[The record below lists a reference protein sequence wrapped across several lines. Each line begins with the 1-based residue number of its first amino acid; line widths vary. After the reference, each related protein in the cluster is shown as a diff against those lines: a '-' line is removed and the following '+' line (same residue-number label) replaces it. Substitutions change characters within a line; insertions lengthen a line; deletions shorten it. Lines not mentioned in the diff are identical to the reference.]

1 MRVIAAPG
9 LRVPLEGKARQF
21 IEHDPD
27 QPVDVPDTPYYRR
40 RLASGEL
47 RVASVDS
54 PATTDTTAAGS
65 AKKAAKA
72 NEEGAV

>member
-47 RVASVDS
+47 LVASV
-54 PATTDTTAAGS
+54 TDTTAVGS